1 MKTKTRLS
9 LIAILFAAVANLHA
23 LTFADIAGVYDCKRT
38 QTYSDHIA
46 RYDETLVI
54 MPDGYIINV
63 IDVGNGQQETF
74 EGFVEMD
81 EQGNLIDSELSGQF
95 KGNGN
100 GNHIEVTVIWPPD
113 LFPGGVTI
121 KIKGVNTGGNWQ
133 DWPHP

>member
-1 MKTKTRLS
+1 MKTKAQLG
-9 LIAILFAAVANLHA
+9 LIVILFAAVANLHA

-38 QTYSDHIA
+38 ETFSDHVA

-63 IDVGNGQQETF
+63 IDVNGQQETY

-81 EQGNLIDSELSGQF
+81 DQGNLIDTELSGQF

-100 GNHIEVTVIWPPD
+100 HIELTVVWPPD
-113 LFPGGVTI
+113 LIAGGVTI
-121 KIKGVNTGGNWQ
+121 KIKGVDTGGNWQ
-133 DWPHP
+133 DWYHP